1 MGFLI
6 GLNFG
11 YGIGWEVLMPVGLVP
26 EGGSLDSMNDSN
38 DGIIKVELEIIL
50 NKIWRS
56 GLE

>member
-1 MGFLI
+1 
-6 GLNFG
+6 
-11 YGIGWEVLMPVGLVP
+11 MPVGLVP
-26 EGGSLDSMNDSN
+26 EGGSLDSLNDSN